1 MNHAFRELLAFL
13 YGEERAEVLV
23 PRLLEILR
31 AKGAFASG
39 VPDSAAAAPGG
50 GDSPPVKT
58 SPLPFTNRDAF
69 LISYG
74 DMLSPPKAAETA
86 ADRAART
93 GTAGPGKAGGTAAA
107 PEPSALVL
115 LRRFL
120 EGRNKGAFSYLH
132 ILPFHPYS
140 SDDGFSVID
149 YRKVD
154 PRLGSWEDLEA
165 LKELPALDGKL
176 RLAFDFVVNHGS
188 VHSPWFRGFL
198 ADDET
203 YRSWYITRPGDYDWS
218 SVVRPRTHP
227 LLTPFTV
234 TGRREPVYV
243 WTTFSADQAD
253 YDFSNPEVLLE
264 FIRILLEYAG
274 RGAGI
279 VRLDAVAYLWKED
292 GTSCLHHP
300 KTHAV
305 VKLFRHIAAYLGLP
319 LLILTETNVPH
330 EDNVSYFGKAV
341 GDPRIDAL
349 PEAHMVYNFAL
360 PPLTLHAAL
369 SGDAGPLRRWA
380 RTLPDPGAERGE
392 KTESG
397 RYFLNFLAS
406 HDGVGLTPA
415 RGLVDEDAFNATIE
429 EARRRGALVS
439 YKSSPGGD
447 VPYELNCSLASVVA
461 PETLPGGERF
471 GDPALRARAFLAV
484 HGVLFSLPGLPAV
497 YFHSWIG
504 SEAWKEGPALLGYNR
519 AINREKPSVDRV
531 EEELDDPRGFRFY
544 VYRGI
549 GELLAF
555 RQKEP
560 AFNPDVPQYVLETGG
575 GSENRGLFVLLR
587 GPSADGGWVLC
598 LENLCGKK
606 AVWKKPAPGPRSG
619 LPGGVSWPF
628 PAARETIALEPWE
641 TLWLGTDAGGTE
653 NRRLSTAE

>member
-1 MNHAFRELLAFL
+1 
-13 YGEERAEVLV
+13 
-23 PRLLEILR
+23 
-31 AKGAFASG
+31 
-39 VPDSAAAAPGG
+39 
-50 GDSPPVKT
+50 
-58 SPLPFTNRDAF
+58 
-69 LISYG
+69 
-74 DMLSPPKAAETA
+74 
-86 ADRAART
+86 
-93 GTAGPGKAGGTAAA
+93 
-107 PEPSALVL
+107 
-115 LRRFL
+115 
-120 EGRNKGAFSYLH
+120 
-132 ILPFHPYS
+132 
-140 SDDGFSVID
+140 
-149 YRKVD
+149 
-154 PRLGSWEDLEA
+154 
-165 LKELPALDGKL
+165 
-176 RLAFDFVVNHGS
+176 
-188 VHSPWFRGFL
+188 
-198 ADDET
+198 
-203 YRSWYITRPGDYDWS
+203 
-218 SVVRPRTHP
+218 VRPRTHP

-234 TGRREPVYV
+234 EGRREPVYV

-300 KTHAV
+300 KTHGV
-305 VKLFRHIAAYLGLP
+305 VKLFRHIAAYLDLP

-380 RTLPDPGAERGE
+380 RTLPGPERGE
-392 KTESG
+392 KTESGG

-447 VPYELNCSLASVVA
+447 IPYELNCSLASVVA
-461 PETLPGGERF
+461 PETLPGGGSF
-471 GDPALRARAFLAV
+471 GDPPLRARAFLAV

-519 AINREKPSVDRV
+519 AINREKPALDRV
-531 EEELDDPRGFRFY
+531 EKELDDPRGFRFY

-555 RQKEP
+555 RQEEP
-560 AFNPDVPQYVLETGG
+560 AFNPDVPQYVPETGG
-575 GSENRGLFVLLR
+575 DSENRGLFVLLR
-587 GPSADGGWVLC
+587 GPSAEGGWVLC
-598 LENLCGKK
+598 LENLRGEK
-606 AVWKKPAPGPRSG
+606 AVWKKPASGPGSG
-619 LPGGVSWPF
+619 LPPGVLSSL
-628 PAARETIALEPWE
+628 RETIALEPWE
-641 TLWLGTDAGGTE
+641 TLWLGMDAGGTE
-653 NRRLSTAE
+653 NRRLSTAKGGFFKAAGP